1 MGNQREKNSTHV
13 HMVSANPRLCVQI
26 LKFMFF
32 MQAIW
37 FLCPAHQNGL
47 GSTAEDR
54 HDSSTRQQT
63 AEETTDDSNENHH
76 LGGGVR
82 TLNGDPQNSPSCN
95 LCNILNREPNS
106 LGWFY
111 QFYMVLPLVSHGFTL
126 F

>member
-1 MGNQREKNSTHV
+1 MSIRGPQNTGHHTTFPVDSPEIGGLVNGKSTGKKTSTHV

-37 FLCPAHQNGL
+37 CLCPAHQKGL
-47 GSTAEDR
+47 GATADDR

-76 LGGGVR
+76 LGGGFE
-82 TLNGDPQNSPSCN
+82 L
-95 LCNILNREPNS
+95 
-106 LGWFY
+106 
-111 QFYMVLPLVSHGFTL
+111 
-126 F
+126 

>member
-26 LKFMFF
+26 LKFMLF

-63 AEETTDDSNENHH
+63 AEELTAAAVAASGSAPSTACQWRFGFCSRLFLTD
-76 LGGGVR
+76 LQRG
-82 TLNGDPQNSPSCN
+82 
-95 LCNILNREPNS
+95 
-106 LGWFY
+106 
-111 QFYMVLPLVSHGFTL
+111 
-126 F
+126 